1 MENKLKRLFDYQRFA
16 KNENL
21 QKTIEDS
28 LNRNPEVIELALN
41 DASLAMAVGGRKH
54 DPSKEKEEEEK
65 RFLDK
70 DRENRI

>member
-1 MENKLKRLFDYQRFA
+1 M
-16 KNENL
+16 
-21 QKTIEDS
+21 
-28 LNRNPEVIELALN
+28 IELALN

-54 DPSKEKEEEEK
+54 DPSKEKEEVEK